1 MKKTVWI
8 AALSAIAT
16 AAVLGFGATSSG
28 ATLSCDHY
36 AATGGSDGAA
46 GTADAPFRTA
56 QKLADSLSAGQTG
69 CLATGVYDESLRLN
83 HGGTPGNPIRLTSAP
98 GGRATLVGRLYVPD
112 SSNDAVFADL
122 NLDGTNPDNL
132 SSPMVAG
139 DRITF
144 TGNDVTDHHTSICFG
159 LGSDSGWGTAVDVV
173 IDGNRIHDCG
183 RLPAT
188 NHDHGI
194 YVESTRNAVITNN
207 YIYDNADRGIQLYPD
222 AQGTKIANNVI
233 DGNGEGVLFSGD
245 SGLASSNNVV
255 TRNIVSNA
263 TVRYNVESWWPAGNP
278 VGTGNVASDNCV
290 WNGAQGNVADEVGF
304 SASGNKAANPLYA
317 DRAAKDFRLQS
328 GSPCVGYGPTATTAQ
343 TSDLPPPP
351 ASTPP
356 SPPSSPAKTQ
366 APAVPHAGRPGA
378 HGAMTHAKPSRKSA
392 HRAFMRYRA
401 RSRRALQRL
410 AHSKH
415 R

>member
-1 MKKTVWI
+1 M
-8 AALSAIAT
+8 
-16 AAVLGFGATSSG
+16 
-28 ATLSCDHY
+28 
-36 AATGGSDGAA
+36 
-46 GTADAPFRTA
+46 
-56 QKLADSLSAGQTG
+56 
-69 CLATGVYDESLRLN
+69 
-83 HGGTPGNPIRLTSAP
+83 
-98 GGRATLVGRLYVPD
+98 
-112 SSNDAVFADL
+112 
-122 NLDGTNPDNL
+122 
-132 SSPMVAG
+132 
-139 DRITF
+139 
-144 TGNDVTDHHTSICFG
+144 
-159 LGSDSGWGTAVDVV
+159 
-173 IDGNRIHDCG
+173 
-183 RLPAT
+183 
-188 NHDHGI
+188 
-194 YVESTRNAVITNN
+194 ITNN

-317 DRAAKDFRLQS
+317 NRTTKDFRLQS

-356 SPPSSPAKTQ
+356 APPSSAAKRQ
-366 APAVPHAGRPGA
+366 APAVPHAARPEA
-378 HGAMTHAKPSRKSA
+378 HAAVTHAKTSPQERTPGLHALPGEEPASPA
-392 HRAFMRYRA
+392 AARAFEA
-401 RSRRALQRL
+401 PLDGFESGF
-410 AHSKH
+410 
-415 R
+415 